1 MRLRVCVLLMG
12 LLATPAIP
20 RVWNEARA
28 ADNNAGAGAPSS
40 GPSWHIQRLLVPAEQ
55 PEDWPRDKTQRYL
68 PMPAD
73 EFEARVAELRKPS
86 SQSAEVA
93 AARLVSAEYSATL
106 AGTNLVD
113 GEALWQFESHGKEK
127 SVVLLDDCQLAIT
140 DPRWADSTQRPVL
153 GNDQYG
159 RLAVVVERSGKL
171 RCGWSLRGRKDSAE
185 NLIFDLQVP
194 ASPISTLHLTLPA
207 DLVAQV
213 DRGLANLD
221 GEPQHGWQR
230 WTIELGGNHRAK
242 LQIGKRNA
250 NGGDRPLTLVQ
261 TSQVIELSQRGL
273 DLTAEIKLNSVGG
286 SLKRLSLEFDQPLSP
301 VLAEIGGF
309 ELPISL
315 TAGNAKDTTRAEIE
329 FPEPLQGSEH
339 RLRITAVAPITTA
352 ERWRL
357 PMVHVPDAHWQEGDA
372 TLRVTAPLALDDLT
386 CKGCR
391 QIKVEPSAQEHAE
404 ETIGIQCF
412 GDSPEIDVM
421 VSRQRER
428 IRLASGVSISLR
440 ANECAG
446 RFLGDFT
453 AVEGER
459 FSLVAEV
466 APQWIIDNVE
476 SDVAGRI
483 VDWSHEALPGR
494 PGKLKLQLRTP
505 LAPQHP
511 LRLLVTGRRQRAR
524 LRNDCGRPVSKC

>member
-1 MRLRVCVLLMG
+1 MR
-12 LLATPAIP
+12 
-20 RVWNEARA
+20 
-28 ADNNAGAGAPSS
+28 
-40 GPSWHIQRLLVPAEQ
+40 
-55 PEDWPRDKTQRYL
+55 
-68 PMPAD
+68 
-73 EFEARVAELRKPS
+73 
-86 SQSAEVA
+86 
-93 AARLVSAEYSATL
+93 
-106 AGTNLVD
+106 
-113 GEALWQFESHGKEK
+113 
-127 SVVLLDDCQLAIT
+127 
-140 DPRWADSTQRPVL
+140 
-153 GNDQYG
+153 
-159 RLAVVVERSGKL
+159 
-171 RCGWSLRGRKDSAE
+171 
-185 NLIFDLQVP
+185 
-194 ASPISTLHLTLPA
+194 
-207 DLVAQV
+207 
-213 DRGLANLD
+213 
-221 GEPQHGWQR
+221 
-230 WTIELGGNHRAK
+230 
-242 LQIGKRNA
+242 
-250 NGGDRPLTLVQ
+250 
-261 TSQVIELSQRGL
+261 
-273 DLTAEIKLNSVGG
+273 
-286 SLKRLSLEFDQPLSP
+286 
-301 VLAEIGGF
+301 AEIGGF

-511 LRLLVTGRRQRAR
+511 LRLLVTGRRRRAPIAERLRPASLEMLTFGDAEATRQLICLHTIDPYQMQFNGAAGAHYLDPAQLAPSDAALLEESSGGVVFVDDAQARTLSVSLSTRPPRYQAEIHAEAAVRDHRLTESYRFSVVPQGREMAR
-524 LRNDCGRPVSKC
+524 LIVRFSQPRASRFTGRSKVKTMRCPAVDYLSRNKRRWDWRKAKRGKCCCLRREPRLSSCWRFANCRCAAKRPWPWRHWWARRRSGAACWFVPWVRSRPSCAAGVFRRFRWNNPLRVSSRR